1 MKDIRNFKMLAKVGE
16 GAYGTV
22 WRAMH
27 DASEKCYAIK
37 VIQKSFIEKV
47 CHPYSLLSSII
58 AKQTAR
64 DIQ

>member
-27 DASEKCYAIK
+27 DASQKCYAIK
-37 VIQKSFIEKV
+37 VIQKSLIEKV
-47 CHPYSLLSSII
+47 CLPHIFLTSFI
-58 AKQTAR
+58 A
-64 DIQ
+64 

>member
-27 DASEKCYAIK
+27 DASQKCYAIK

-47 CHPYSLLSSII
+47 CHPY
-58 AKQTAR
+58 
-64 DIQ
+64 